1 MKVQF
6 KCFASLPEKYACD
19 YAEGTEHEIESGETV
34 GKFAARMN
42 IPEEDIKIVFLNGK
56 NATLDTKLN
65 NGDRIAFAPAT
76 GGM

>member
-6 KCFASLPEKYACD
+6 KCFASLPENYACD

-34 GKFAARMN
+34 GKFADRMN
-42 IPEEDIKIVFLNGK
+42 IPAEEIKIVFLNGK
-56 NATLDTKLN
+56 NATLDTELN
-65 NGDRIAFAPAT
+65 NGDRLAFAPAT